1 MEQKVNKASR
11 VLRAARPIVGFI
23 VVCMSFYELAHNN
36 PSATFDLILGIWVIG
51 PVKR

>member
-1 MEQKVNKASR
+1 MSKALKV
-11 VLRAARPIVGFI
+11 VRAARPIMGFI

>member
-1 MEQKVNKASR
+1 M
-11 VLRAARPIVGFI
+11 PIVGFSL
-23 VVCMSFYELAHNN
+23 VCVSFYELAHNN